1 MRSVVLVDL
10 LLYKCYYSSMD
21 MTFRDKLKKNRVK
34 IIFVASKLVTLIP
47 LLLLYFLDIISTNAF
62 VITKFILMGI
72 FFVFTMILLVKEVKA
87 KRPYYKQ
94 IILLVQLVLIA
105 ILLSVYI
112 ADVIETRIFGFIKIA
127 LISTIIVVQIVLIV
141 VSRIKTKRENRTKFD
156 RENNIEN
163 LVLDESNVQNN
174 DMENINAEN
183 CVIECDKSDSSDDN
197 NCNPE
202 NSNISSN
209 IDSL

>member
-1 MRSVVLVDL
+1 
-10 LLYKCYYSSMD
+10 MD